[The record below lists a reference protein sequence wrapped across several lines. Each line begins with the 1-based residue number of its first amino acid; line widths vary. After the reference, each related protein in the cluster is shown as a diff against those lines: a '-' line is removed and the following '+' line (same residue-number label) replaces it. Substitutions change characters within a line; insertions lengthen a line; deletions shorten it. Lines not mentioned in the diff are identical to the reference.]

1 LPAILAGPCRA
12 APEVAIDRASA
23 TRDNPPGWNS
33 TGNDLN
39 IRLLAHRA
47 LSAVLIASV
56 AHLPVPVIDGDDR
69 APADS
74 ASPLCAAGGARSLDV
89 DLVLLGCN
97 APDDPDDG
105 PVDDDFDEG
114 QMSSSGI
121 GPAFR
126 ATKGPFQPRRDI
138 AAAAEFCGQR
148 HNDCGV
154 PMVSNQTSVSDA
166 ASIAA
171 GLTRTAV
178 LRL

>member
-1 LPAILAGPCRA
+1 M
-12 APEVAIDRASA
+12 
-23 TRDNPPGWNS
+23 
-33 TGNDLN
+33 N

-69 APADS
+69 PPAEG
-74 ASPLCAAGGARSLDV
+74 ASPLTAAGGARSLDV

-126 ATKGPFQPRRDI
+126 AAKGPFPPRRDI
-138 AAAAEFCGQR
+138 ANAAELSGEQ
-148 HNDCGV
+148 HNSFGWRK
-154 PMVSNQTSVSDA
+154 VSNRTSRSDTVPV
-166 ASIAA
+166 AA
-171 GLTRTAV
+171 GLARMQV